1 MGLGARRVVGVGEG
15 VVGKGRN
22 ATVCGCP
29 RSIPVARRG
38 KEKSLMEK
46 MTVAQVEA
54 QLKKA
59 KEWSLAGEAIQ
70 RTYLFPDFMTAM
82 KFVDQ
87 VATTA
92 EAAAHHPDILIRY
105 SKVTLTLATHDA
117 NGITAKDFDLASK
130 CDELAKKLVKKPAK
144 A

>member
-1 MGLGARRVVGVGEG
+1 M
-15 VVGKGRN
+15 
-22 ATVCGCP
+22 CP
-29 RSIPVARRG
+29 RPIPVARRG
-38 KEKSLMEK
+38 KVKRLMEK
-46 MTVAQVEA
+46 MTVAQVES

-59 KEWSLAGEAIQ
+59 KEWNLVGEAIQ
-70 RTYLFPDFMTAM
+70 RTYLFPDFVSSM

-87 VATTA
+87 VATIA
-92 EAAAHHPDILIRY
+92 ESSQHHPDILIRY

-117 NGITAKDFDLASK
+117 NGITSKDFDLAAK